1 MHEHIY
7 TPYFTFENPIPSGLP
22 YFRML
27 PLPWNL
33 LSIVHDFLTP
43 RPLGLHFDP
52 PGRSTFQPCSGTVL
66 VC

>member
-1 MHEHIY
+1 MAALSLRNPV
-7 TPYFTFENPIPSGLP
+7 TSGFTLFPYV
-22 YFRML
+22 